1 MGITVIFKKADDSS
15 NLNVSSLPANFK
27 ITVTDSNNET
37 KELGA
42 PNWQNPDRADGGY
55 TCGWNIPVSEGK
67 YVVTESGYE
76 VVSGCIYNSS
86 YAKKNANLADLDIK
100 YGKVEAVELG
110 KDSTISVDIVNVFTA
125 KQPVTPGG
133 TGGSDTDYGNGSGD
147 VTTIPDGDT
156 PLADLPQTLELPVVD
171 VPMAEMPEEVA
182 DIPDDEVPLAELP
195 DEEVPL
201 ADVPET
207 GDKSMAWLLAA
218 IAAGLGLAGMM
229 VTGRKRKDETAE

>member
-1 MGITVIFKKADDSS
+1 M
-15 NLNVSSLPANFK
+15 
-27 ITVTDSNNET
+27 
-37 KELGA
+37 
-42 PNWQNPDRADGGY
+42 
-55 TCGWNIPVSEGK
+55 
-67 YVVTESGYE
+67 
-76 VVSGCIYNSS
+76 
-86 YAKKNANLADLDIK
+86 
-100 YGKVEAVELG
+100 
-110 KDSTISVDIVNVFTA
+110 FTA
-125 KQPVTPGG
+125 KQPVTPVTPPVTPSG

-156 PLADLPQTLELPVVD
+156 PLADLPQTLELPDVD
-171 VPMAEMPEEVA
+171 VPMAEMSEEVA